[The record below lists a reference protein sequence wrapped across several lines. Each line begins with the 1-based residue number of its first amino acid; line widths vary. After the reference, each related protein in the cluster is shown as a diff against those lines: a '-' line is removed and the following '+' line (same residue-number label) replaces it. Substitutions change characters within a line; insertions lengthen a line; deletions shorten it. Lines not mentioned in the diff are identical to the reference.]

1 MEKAVETIT
10 HYFSS
15 HFSAILP
22 QYAEWAVIYG
32 WVGNLAVIVAVLT
45 LLFIIFRR
53 EVGKE
58 GVATVTYLFG
68 IWALPYIIKE
78 VLNMM

>member
-1 MEKAVETIT
+1 MEKAIETMT

-22 QYAEWAVIYG
+22 QYKAWAIIYG
-32 WVGNLAVIVAVLT
+32 WVGNLAVIVALLT
-45 LLFIIFRR
+45 LLFIVFRR

-58 GVATVTYLFG
+58 GVATVTYLFV
-68 IWALPYIIKE
+68 IWALPYIISE
-78 VLNMM
+78 VLKMM